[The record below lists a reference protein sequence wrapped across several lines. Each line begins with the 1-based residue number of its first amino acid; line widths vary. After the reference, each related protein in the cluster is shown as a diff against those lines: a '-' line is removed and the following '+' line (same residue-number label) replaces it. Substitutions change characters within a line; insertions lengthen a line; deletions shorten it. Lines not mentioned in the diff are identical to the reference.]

1 MITIYRPDETDFSRN
16 GLGAIDKNVIDPV
29 VSETLNGMYM
39 FTFKYPIFAPKGQY
53 MKGESI
59 LKAPTP
65 KGLQLFRIHKEEP
78 SMGYTEI
85 TAYHIFYDLAF
96 NWIDDTNIVGKTGTA
111 AGNQILGA
119 TNYLHS
125 FEFVSDIAVAE
136 NARIV
141 AMNGVQAFLD
151 SSKDNTFVSRWG
163 GEIDRNNFQIR
174 MLREVG
180 EDRHVTIEYRKDLL
194 KYTSSVDWSTVV
206 TRLKPVGFNGLE
218 LPEIFIDSPLIA
230 NYPYPKVGRIEYKQ
244 VKAAI
249 GEYADDEDAIPLED
263 AYTELRRLAAL
274 EFSQAELDRPT
285 ATYTVVFAPLMET
298 KEYKKYAALQR
309 IYIGDTVKVKHAEE
323 GIDLT
328 AKVISYEYNPMTK
341 AYTEITLGSVQ
352 QTLSGTTYKNLQ
364 SQIDDIKQVELSN
377 LEQSIDRATG
387 LINTAMGGHVLK
399 RNGELLIMD
408 TEDITTAVKIW
419 RWNLNGLGYSGTG
432 YAGPYRTAITNDGH
446 FVADFIDVGLLKAEM
461 IQAGFNGIAEG
472 VSMDASGLKVVG
484 PGGEYSVVEN
494 GGMSFYAL
502 DSSKTGSIESGYN
515 TADVSNGVSIFLQP
529 GKFFT
534 VGRKQP
540 NGKYDRFI
548 NVPYDK
554 DEIRLQKPV
563 SVTSLNIA
571 GTNQY
576 ITNMSNQGGVFF
588 DTVRVSLG
596 TGTLD
601 AISVAITA
609 EPDKAIIHKPSFF
622 NNPLTIKNASS
633 VLGGKIFDY
642 ADTLLLGG
650 AQGTNVGYAT
660 AEGGVMSVMR
670 FQNGEIRAYATLNMN
685 GNVITNQSDIRL
697 KDKVMD
703 AVVDPFSVIEKMRFI
718 NFEWDATNPYNEKKP
733 TGEQFGIE
741 AQYAPFLAVKDQGS
755 NYLSIDMGK
764 QVNINSMALQRM
776 IAEIKTL
783 KEENAETKKELAD
796 LKQLLIEKGVI

>member
-16 GLGAIDKNVIDPV
+16 GLGAIDKYVIDPLI
-29 VSETLNGMYM
+29 SETLNGMYM
-39 FTFKYPIFAPKGQY
+39 FTFRYPIFAPKGNW

-111 AGNQILGA
+111 AGAQILGA

-125 FEFVSDIAVAE
+125 FEFVSDIAVVE

-151 SSKDNTFVSRWG
+151 SSKANTFISRWG

-387 LINTAMGGHVLK
+387 LINTAMGGNVLK

-408 TEDITTAVKIW
+408 TEDVTTATQVW

-432 YAGPYRTAITNDGH
+432 YAGPYRTAITIDGH
-446 FVADFIDVGLLKAEM
+446 IVADFIDVGVLNAEL
-461 IQAGFNGIAEG
+461 IKLGWNNINTQVGI
-472 VSMDASGLKVVG
+472 DASGLW
-484 PGGEYSVVEN
+484 VEN
-494 GGMSFYAL
+494 DNGEKTYMRKGGISFVNKYAE
-502 DSSKTGSIESGYN
+502 DTGLIGMGYN
-515 TADVSNGVSIFLQP
+515 TSDNTINGMLIGADYQKEMTF
-529 GKFFT
+529 
-534 VGRKQP
+534 GRKATAETGSYTP
-540 NGKYDRFI
+540 FMRLEELYD
-548 NVPYDK
+548 
-554 DEIRLQKPV
+554 L
-563 SVTSLNIA
+563 LNILVPLALNSSLDMKNHTIWNA
-571 GTNQY
+571 GEIY
-576 ITNMSNQGGVFF
+576 G
-588 DTVRVSLG
+588 
-596 TGTLD
+596 
-601 AISVAITA
+601 
-609 EPDKAIIHKPSFF
+609 
-622 NNPLTIKNASS
+622 
-633 VLGGKIFDY
+633 GGKIRLTTNNSGTQGSVIFNGSNQM
-642 ADTLLLGG
+642 LLLGSV
-650 AQGTNVGYAT
+650 A
-660 AEGGVMSVMR
+660 GVSMGILNGDGVTTTGRFEVRTGENIS
-670 FQNGEIRAYATLNMN
+670 FQNLNMN
-685 GNVITNQSDIRL
+685 GNTVINQSDIRL
-697 KDKVMD
+697 KKN
-703 AVVDPFSVIEKMRFI
+703 VVDASIDPLSIIEKMRFI
-718 NFEWDATNPYNEKKP
+718 DFEWDETNTYNATKP
-733 TGEQFGIE
+733 SGMHFGIE
-741 AQYAPFLAVKDQGS
+741 AQYSPFLAVKDVNS

-764 QVNINSMALQRM
+764 QVNLNSMALQRM
-776 IAEIKTL
+776 ISEIKTL

-796 LKQLLIEKGVI
+796 LKQLLIDRGVI

>member
-16 GLGAIDKNVIDPV
+16 GLGAIDKNVIDPL

-39 FTFKYPIFAPKGQY
+39 FTFRYPIFAPKGPY

-65 KGLQLFRIHKEEP
+65 KGTQLFRIHKEEP
-78 SMGYTEI
+78 SMGYTDI

-96 NWIDDTNIVGKTGTA
+96 NWIDDTNIVGKNGTA
-111 AGNQILGA
+111 AGAQILGA

-125 FEFVSDIAVAE
+125 FEFVSDISVIE

-151 SSKDNTFVSRWG
+151 DSKDNTFISRWG

-230 NYPYPKVGRIEYKQ
+230 NYPYPKVGRIEYKE

-263 AYTELRRLAAL
+263 AYAELRRLAGL

-309 IYIGDTVKVKHAEE
+309 IYIGDTVKVKHTEE

-387 LINTAMGGHVLK
+387 LINTAMGGNVIK

-408 TEDITTAVKIW
+408 TDDVTTATQVW

-432 YAGPYRTAITNDGH
+432 YAGPYRTAITIDGH
-446 FVADFIDVGLLKAEM
+446 FVADFID
-461 IQAGFNGIAEG
+461 
-472 VSMDASGLKVVG
+472 
-484 PGGEYSVVEN
+484 
-494 GGMSFYAL
+494 
-502 DSSKTGSIESGYN
+502 
-515 TADVSNGVSIFLQP
+515 
-529 GKFFT
+529 
-534 VGRKQP
+534 
-540 NGKYDRFI
+540 
-548 NVPYDK
+548 
-554 DEIRLQKPV
+554 
-563 SVTSLNIA
+563 
-571 GTNQY
+571 
-576 ITNMSNQGGVFF
+576 
-588 DTVRVSLG
+588 
-596 TGTLD
+596 TGTLTAD
-601 AISVAITA
+601 LITTGTVTGLNMDMNLDSGILTFTDPISGNDLIL
-609 EPDKAIIHKPSFF
+609 D
-622 NNPLTIKNASS
+622 
-633 VLGGKIFDY
+633 
-642 ADTLLLGG
+642 
-650 AQGTNVGYAT
+650 QGEMY
-660 AEGGVMSVMR
+660 
-670 FQNGEIRAYATLNMN
+670 FQNGTNTRHLKYSEEGLILEPGTGNTGTAGNTGLIMVGGDGAHKYIDFRNTDLETTQRLVGINETIRLHTNERVEIRKNAAFNGTDAYNGIRAVGYFIGDGAEGIWDGGDGVAIVEGYNMIDFRIRGVGVMQIYENGIECWGEMYMN
-685 GNVITNQSDIRL
+685 GHTIWDESDLTLKTNVLPTT
-697 KDKVMD
+697 VD
-703 AVVDPFSVIEKMRFI
+703 AIAETKKQKVIE
-718 NFEWDATNPYNEKKP
+718 FEWDKTNPHNEGKP
-733 TGEQFGIE
+733 E
-741 AQYAPFLAVKDQGS
+741 
-755 NYLSIDMGK
+755 GK
-764 QVNINSMALQRM
+764 QLGLSAQDSGILQISAEETGKGYMGVNLIKEIHLATLTNQKL
-776 IAEIKTL
+776 IADL
-783 KEENAETKKELAD
+783 ENTKKELAD
-796 LKQLLIEKGVI
+796 LKSLLISKGVI

>member
-39 FTFKYPIFAPKGQY
+39 FTFKYPIFAPKGNW

-59 LKAPTP
+59 LKLPTP

-78 SMGYTEI
+78 SMGYTDI

-125 FEFVSDIAVAE
+125 FEFVSDIAVSE
-136 NARIV
+136 NARVV

-163 GEIDRNNFQIR
+163 GEIDRDNFQIR
-174 MLREVG
+174 MLREIG

-218 LPEIFIDSPLIA
+218 LPEKFVESPLIN

-461 IQAGFNGIAEG
+461 IQAGFNGINEG
-472 VSMDASGLKVVG
+472 TRITSEGMEILSAFGHFAKLYDGGMEIFGTSGDKVGKFGGVGASSGSPGTGIVLEPGSRFDIGRLIPGTSKYTPFFRVPYNEDVIELFMLLNMKHQEIRYVNNIWMQG
-484 PGGEYSVVEN
+484 TTTSPGGRIYDVN
-494 GGMSFYAL
+494 GILAL
-502 DSSKTGSIESGYN
+502 GGYN
-515 TADVSNGVSIFLQP
+515 S
-529 GKFFT
+529 
-534 VGRKQP
+534 
-540 NGKYDRFI
+540 
-548 NVPYDK
+548 
-554 DEIRLQKPV
+554 
-563 SVTSLNIA
+563 
-571 GTNQY
+571 TNLGWF
-576 ITNMSNQGGVFF
+576 N
-588 DTVRVSLG
+588 G
-596 TGTLD
+596 TG
-601 AISVAITA
+601 VM
-609 EPDKAIIHKPSFF
+609 P
-622 NNPLTIKNASS
+622 
-633 VLGGKIFDY
+633 VLQ
-642 ADTLLLGG
+642 LLYQELRVFG
-650 AQGTNVGYAT
+650 
-660 AEGGVMSVMR
+660 
-670 FQNGEIRAYATLNMN
+670 TLNMN

-697 KDKVMD
+697 KKNVSD
-703 AVVDPFSVIEKMRFI
+703 AVVDPFKVIEKMRFI
-718 NFEWDATNPYNEKKP
+718 NFEWDETNPYNEKKP
-733 TGEQFGIE
+733 TGEQFGME
-741 AQYAPFLAVKDQGS
+741 AQYATFLAVKDQGS

-764 QVNINSMALQRM
+764 QVNVNSMALQRM
-776 IAEIKTL
+776 ITEIKTL
-783 KEENAETKKELAD
+783 KEESAATKKELAD
-796 LKQLLIEKGVI
+796 LKQLLIDKGVI

>member
-16 GLGAIDKNVIDPV
+16 GLGAIDKNVIDPL

-39 FTFKYPIFAPKGQY
+39 FTFRYPIFAPKGNW

-59 LKAPTP
+59 LKVPTP

-78 SMGYTEI
+78 SMGYTDI

-96 NWIDDTNIVGKTGTA
+96 NWIDDTNIVGKSGTA
-111 AGNQILGA
+111 AGAQILGA

-125 FEFVSDIAVAE
+125 FEFVSDIAVVE

-218 LPEIFIDSPLIA
+218 LPETFIDSPLIN
-230 NYPYPKVGRIEYKQ
+230 NYPYPKVGRIEYKE

-263 AYTELRRLAAL
+263 AYTELRRLAGL

-285 ATYTVVFAPLMET
+285 ATYTVAFAPLMET

-309 IYIGDTVKVKHAEE
+309 IYIGDTVKVKHTEE

-387 LINTAMGGHVLK
+387 LINTAMGGNVIK
-399 RNGELLIMD
+399 RNGELLIMNTD
-408 TEDITTAVKIW
+408 DVTTATQVW

-432 YAGPYRTAITNDGH
+432 YAGPYRTAITIDGH
-446 FVADFIDVGLLKAEM
+446 IVADFIDVGVLNAEL
-461 IQAGFNGIAEG
+461 IKLGWNNINTQVGI
-472 VSMDASGLKVVG
+472 DASGLW
-484 PGGEYSVVEN
+484 VEN
-494 GGMSFYAL
+494 DNGEKTYLKKGGLSFVNKYAE
-502 DSSKTGSIESGYN
+502 DAGWMGIGYN
-515 TADVSNGVSIFLQP
+515 TTDNTINGMLIGADYQKQMTF
-529 GKFFT
+529 
-534 VGRKQP
+534 GRKATADANNYVPFMQLEELYDLLKILVP
-540 NGKYDRFI
+540 IELNGSMDMK
-548 NVPYDK
+548 NNTVWNAG
-554 DEIRLQKPV
+554 EIY
-563 SVTSLNIA
+563 
-571 GTNQY
+571 G
-576 ITNMSNQGGVFF
+576 
-588 DTVRVSLG
+588 
-596 TGTLD
+596 
-601 AISVAITA
+601 
-609 EPDKAIIHKPSFF
+609 
-622 NNPLTIKNASS
+622 
-633 VLGGKIFDY
+633 GGKIRLTTNNSGTQGSIIFNSAAETLVMGAVAGATLGILNGDGISTLVKFDVR
-642 ADTLLLGG
+642 DGQTI
-650 AQGTNVGYAT
+650 
-660 AEGGVMSVMR
+660 S
-670 FQNGEIRAYATLNMN
+670 FQNLNMN
-685 GNVITNQSDIRL
+685 GNTITNQSDIRL
-697 KDKVMD
+697 KKNVLTTELD
-703 AVVDPFSVIEKMRFI
+703 AIAAIEKMRFI
-718 NFEWDATNPYNEKKP
+718 EFEWDKSNPYNATKP
-733 TGEQFGIE
+733 DGLQFGME
-741 AQYAPFLAVKDQGS
+741 AQYAYCLQVKDQNS
-755 NYLSIDMGK
+755 NYLSVDSGK
-764 QVNINSMALQRM
+764 QINLNTLAIQKM
-776 IAEIKTL
+776 ISRL
-783 KEENAETKKELAD
+783 KESETELANTKKELAD
-796 LKQLLIEKGVI
+796 LKQMLIDRGVI

>member
-16 GLGAIDKNVIDPV
+16 GLGAIDKYVIDPLI
-29 VSETLNGMYM
+29 SETLNGMYM
-39 FTFKYPIFAPKGQY
+39 FTFRYPIFAPKGNW

-111 AGNQILGA
+111 AGAQILGA

-125 FEFVSDIAVAE
+125 FEFVSDIAVVE

-151 SSKDNTFVSRWG
+151 SSKANTFISRWG

-387 LINTAMGGHVLK
+387 LINTAMGGNVLK

-408 TEDITTAVKIW
+408 TEDVTTATQVW

-432 YAGPYRTAITNDGH
+432 YAGPYRTAITIDGH
-446 FVADFIDVGLLKAEM
+446 IVADFIDVGVLNAEL
-461 IQAGFNGIAEG
+461 IKLGWNNINTQVGI
-472 VSMDASGLKVVG
+472 DASGLW
-484 PGGEYSVVEN
+484 VEN
-494 GGMSFYAL
+494 DNGEKTYMRKGGISFVNKYAE
-502 DSSKTGSIESGYN
+502 DTGLIGMGYN
-515 TADVSNGVSIFLQP
+515 TSDNTINGMLIGADYQKQMTF
-529 GKFFT
+529 
-534 VGRKQP
+534 GRK
-540 NGKYDRFI
+540 
-548 NVPYDK
+548 
-554 DEIRLQKPV
+554 
-563 SVTSLNIA
+563 A
-571 GTNQY
+571 
-576 ITNMSNQGGVFF
+576 
-588 DTVRVSLG
+588 
-596 TGTLD
+596 
-601 AISVAITA
+601 TA
-609 EPDKAIIHKPSFF
+609 ETGSYTPFMRLEELYDLLNFYVPIEL
-622 NNPLTIKNASS
+622 NNYLEMNSNTIWN
-633 VLGGKIFDY
+633 VGEIYGGGKIRLTTNNSGTQGSIIFN
-642 ADTLLLGG
+642 ASNQMLLMGSV
-650 AQGTNVGYAT
+650 A
-660 AEGGVMSVMR
+660 GVSMGILNGDGVTTSGKFEVR
-670 FQNGEIRAYATLNMN
+670 TGENISFQNLNMN
-685 GNVITNQSDIRL
+685 GNIITNQSDIRL
-697 KDKVMD
+697 KKN
-703 AVVDPFSVIEKMRFI
+703 VVTTELDGIAAIEKMRFI
-718 NFEWDATNPYNEKKP
+718 EFEWDKENPYNATKP
-733 TGEQFGIE
+733 DGLQFGME
-741 AQYAPFLAVKDQGS
+741 AQYAACLQVTDQNS
-755 NYLSIDMGK
+755 NYLSVDSSK
-764 QVNINSMALQRM
+764 QINLNTLAIQQM
-776 IAEIKTL
+776 ISRL
-783 KEENAETKKELAD
+783 KESETELATTKKELAD
-796 LKQLLIEKGVI
+796 LKQLLIDKGVI